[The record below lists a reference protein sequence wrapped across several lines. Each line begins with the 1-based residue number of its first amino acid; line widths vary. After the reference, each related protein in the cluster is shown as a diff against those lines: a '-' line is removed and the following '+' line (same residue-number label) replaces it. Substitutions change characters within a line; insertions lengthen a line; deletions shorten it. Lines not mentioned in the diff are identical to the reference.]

1 MNFKLIYYTI
11 KLYLGGIWLSFLRG
25 PKGWALKITC
35 FHLWMFPQ
43 YLWTH
48 LWDWIWSVFKFVLG
62 LVLYPWIEWLECPI
76 YCGAI
81 LYATLGIIFA
91 TANEKLTLWRWDLI
105 ENREN
110 RNVELLLMDHF
121 KMSPSLPRNIW

>member
-1 MNFKLIYYTI
+1 
-11 KLYLGGIWLSFLRG
+11 
-25 PKGWALKITC
+25 
-35 FHLWMFPQ
+35 MFPQ

-110 RNVELLLMDHF
+110 RSMELE
-121 KMSPSLPRNIW
+121 II